1 MFIIVTFKMMSK
13 WCAWLFLFLCVLLS
27 FSVSY
32 AEDAYVKK
40 VIDGDTIVLS
50 NGEKVRYIGMDAPE
64 LHHKNK
70 DVVAMGEKAKEFNAS
85 LVGGKK
91 VRLEYDV
98 EQYDK
103 YGRVL
108 AYVYVG
114 GTFVNAEMVKEGY
127 AMAFTYPPNV
137 KYQELFLKL
146 QKEAR
151 DAGKG
156 LWADIDNQATSNG
169 EQGTVNNQNTEYQFV
184 ARKDAE
190 PFHFLWCKWAKKI
203 PESKRVYYKTREE
216 ALKALHRPC
225 HVCKP

>member
-1 MFIIVTFKMMSK
+1 MMSK
-13 WCAWLFLFLCVLLS
+13 WGVWFFLFLCVLFS
-27 FSVSY
+27 FSTSY

-50 NGEKVRYIGMDAPE
+50 SGVKVRYIGIDAPE
-64 LHHKNK
+64 IHHKNK

-85 LVGGKK
+85 LVGGKN

-98 EQYDK
+98 ETHDK

-114 GTFVNAEMVKEGY
+114 GTFVNAAMVKEGY

-137 KYQELFLKL
+137 KYQGLFLQL

-156 LWADIDNQATSNG
+156 LWADITK
-169 EQGTVNNQNTEYQFV
+169 QGTGGSVQGAGSEENTEYLFV
-184 ARKDAE
+184 ASKTAE
-190 PFHFLWCKWAKKI
+190 AFHYVWCKWAKKI

-216 ALKALHRPC
+216 AMKALHRPC

>member
-1 MFIIVTFKMMSK
+1 MSK
-13 WCAWLFLFLCVLLS
+13 RGVLSFLFLCVLFS
-27 FSVSY
+27 FSTSY
-32 AEDAYVKK
+32 AEEAYVKK
-40 VIDGDTIVLS
+40 VIDGDTILLLS
-50 NGEKVRYIGMDAPE
+50 GEKVRYIGIDAPE
-64 LHHKNK
+64 MHHKNK
-70 DVVAMGEKAKEFNAS
+70 DVMEMGEKAKQFNQS

-91 VRLEYDV
+91 IRLEYDV

-108 AYVYVG
+108 AYVYLPAQAGVG
-114 GTFVNAEMVKEGY
+114 GTFVNAAMVKEGY
-127 AMAFTYPPNV
+127 AQVYTFPPNV

-156 LWADIDNQATSNG
+156 LWADIAQIHESRTPNPDSR
-169 EQGTVNNQNTEYQFV
+169 FV
-184 ARKDAE
+184 ASKTSE
-190 PFHFLWCKWAKKI
+190 PFHHVWCKWAKKI
-203 PESKRVYYKTREE
+203 SKENRVYYKTRQE